1 MRDRFVSRL
10 FVIIIL
16 FTLIMVLMPLWS
28 GSLIWNYFSSFESFS
43 HFQVVCTKF
52 LVGFLLLLVM
62 FFQKKIKIVVSDFF
76 LLLSFVSILLS
87 ALVNGLDGFS
97 FTVLT
102 GLLFYY
108 VIFTLYPNYCV
119 SDNLLNLCTYILLL
133 WCILPLVH
141 FFFSSRDTQLLF
153 YTNLEGSISTFSGY
167 AFHRNWYAIYVGMTI
182 LLLLFSNFKWSVKCI
197 LGLLLLIGLVMSES
211 RSVFVSVVCSILVYC
226 FFKYKLN
233 GRFLFLLLVL
243 SVVSFFLYVYF
254 DEYSLR
260 GYASSGDD
268 GRSEIWNYYWS
279 FIKDHFFW
287 GNGKPLLYVDSYS
300 LLPNYAHNFV
310 LQSVAD
316 YGILSLVFFLLY
328 LVCHF
333 VSISNKAKTLFV
345 YLIIISLFQPYY
357 MMGTPTLF
365 AMNVFFL
372 SELSSKSIN

>member
-1 MRDRFVSRL
+1 M
-10 FVIIIL
+10 
-16 FTLIMVLMPLWS
+16 
-28 GSLIWNYFSSFESFS
+28 
-43 HFQVVCTKF
+43 
-52 LVGFLLLLVM
+52 
-62 FFQKKIKIVVSDFF
+62 
-76 LLLSFVSILLS
+76 
-87 ALVNGLDGFS
+87 
-97 FTVLT
+97 
-102 GLLFYY
+102 
-108 VIFTLYPNYCV
+108 
-119 SDNLLNLCTYILLL
+119 
-133 WCILPLVH
+133 
-141 FFFSSRDTQLLF
+141 
-153 YTNLEGSISTFSGY
+153 
-167 AFHRNWYAIYVGMTI
+167 
-182 LLLLFSNFKWSVKCI
+182 
-197 LGLLLLIGLVMSES
+197 
-211 RSVFVSVVCSILVYC
+211 
-226 FFKYKLN
+226 
-233 GRFLFLLLVL
+233 FLLLVL

-310 LQSVAD
+310 LQSIAD